1 MKGEPMVKRW
11 YVVIVLF
18 FIQGHI
24 VLGQANYKFNFLTLF
39 DKIPVIKSCEEDY
52 QFMKSKGPVYQDY
65 MKAKARIQQAVE
77 ELTVLQVAAN
87 QSVAEAGKSMMNPAD
102 AKSLQEKLSKMSKE
116 EKRQWAM
123 QNAKNF
129 MPTQEV
135 HVNQDMNNKVVTE
148 TTQYLAE
155 LEAKE
160 MESINADVKIGQQI
174 QAIEVKYQPLIEQES
189 KDHNWGQYIG
199 GEGGISPEMEK
210 KYAQEHELY
219 RKHMSAL
226 YNKELNEKL
235 AVYNASA
242 QNVIAKYKIA
252 AQKIEST
259 NYGDDAKE
267 PVNRNR
273 IIHFHGLIGSR
284 VMSALIPFENV
295 FKSFADNYVNLY
307 ELEPIDKTT
316 E

>member
-1 MKGEPMVKRW
+1 MKGDPMVKRW
-11 YVVIVLF
+11 CILTVIFLIQVLCA
-18 FIQGHI
+18 QG
-24 VLGQANYKFNFLTLF
+24 QNNYKFNFLTLL
-39 DKIPVIKSCEEDY
+39 DKIPVVKSFEGDY
-52 QFMKSKGPVYQDY
+52 QFMKSKGPAYQDY
-65 MKAKARIQQAVE
+65 MKAKARVQQAVE
-77 ELTVLQVAAN
+77 ELTVLQIAAN

-129 MPTQEV
+129 IPTQEA

-148 TTQYLAE
+148 TAQYLAE
-155 LEAKE
+155 LEANE
-160 MESINADVKIGQQI
+160 MESINDEVKIGQQI
-174 QAIEVKYQPLIEQES
+174 QAIEVKYQPLIDQES

-210 KYAQEHELY
+210 KYAQEHEVY

-235 AVYNASA
+235 AVYNASV
-242 QNVIAKYKIA
+242 QNVTAKYKIA

-259 NYGDDAKE
+259 HYGDDAKE
-267 PVNRNR
+267 PVNHNR

-295 FKSFADNYVNLY
+295 FKSFADNYVSLY
-307 ELEPIDKTT
+307 ELEPIESPTK
-316 E
+316 